1 MISQALAW
9 HTERLVSNRI
19 ICVNTCAARHMAA
32 RKLHEYCQYFAAI
45 PALFDCCESEEAL
58 LVKLEKPSSN
68 LKKLGFAHAF

>member
-1 MISQALAW
+1 MINQALAW
-9 HTERLVSNRI
+9 YAARLASICI
-19 ICVNTCAARHMAA
+19 ICVNACVTRHMAA